1 MKQVIFL
8 FLLFSMTVG
17 YCCSC
22 PKWENQSVLERINK
36 TDQIFEGSVQ
46 AIKPIDEKNFN
57 VVFLISKAIKGI
69 TLLDTIAI
77 RIGTGVCDS
86 KVSIGERWLIFS
98 KSNYTSICA
107 GNFQL
112 FDRTFNDISFTEFSS
127 KYSFYYSKLQR
138 FLEEI
143 SQ

>member
-1 MKQVIFL
+1 
-8 FLLFSMTVG
+8 MTVG

-22 PKWENQSVLERINK
+22 PKWENQSVLEQINK

-77 RIGTGVCDS
+77 RRGYIGIDGKPV
-86 KVSIGERWLIFS
+86 KKW
-98 KSNYTSICA
+98 
-107 GNFQL
+107 
-112 FDRTFNDISFTEFSS
+112 
-127 KYSFYYSKLQR
+127 YYAKQVNNLPKN
-138 FLEEI
+138 
-143 SQ
+143 